1 MDLQTSVAFSLL
13 SGASRPYVAA
23 TLRRL
28 SREFSGL
35 EEAALVELVL
45 AQASRTGDDLHQA
58 MAEARRDAAAVLA
71 RARAGRITPIAWS
84 DPRYPPALG
93 SIVDPPPVLWTLG
106 RLECLL
112 GPAVA
117 IVGSRAASSYA
128 LEVGFALGEQLGTRG
143 VRVVS
148 GLARGVDSAAHRGCL
163 AAAGSTIAV
172 FGSGPDVIYPPENA
186 DLAEQIAKSG
196 LLVSE
201 LPPGTPPLAGHFPLR
216 NRIISG
222 ISMAVVVVEASER
235 SGSLITARCALEQ
248 GREVMAVPGNVLNGR
263 NRGSHALLK
272 DGAKVVESADDI
284 LGELGWTVSRAGED
298 SAKSMNTEP
307 LLRIM
312 EPGESYDLDDLG
324 RLCGRPGASLLPRLL
339 ELELAGQV
347 ARAGGGRF
355 VRTGQGMVR

>member
-1 MDLQTSVAFSLL
+1 MNLQTSVAFSLL

-28 SREFSGL
+28 TREFSG
-35 EEAALVELVL
+35 ADDSDLVELVL

-58 MAEARRDAAAVLA
+58 MIDARRHAAGALALA
-71 RARAGRITPIAWS
+71 RRLGVEPIAWS
-84 DPRYPPALG
+84 DSRYPPALG
-93 SIVDPPPVLWTLG
+93 AIVDPPPVLWVRG
-106 RLECLL
+106 RLECLHA
-112 GPAVA
+112 PAIAV
-117 IVGSRAASSYA
+117 VGSRAASRYA
-128 LEVGFALGEQLGTRG
+128 LDVGFALGEQLGFRG
-143 VRVVS
+143 ACVVS

-163 AAAGSTIAV
+163 AAGGSTIGV
-172 FGSGPDVIYPPENA
+172 LGSGPDVIYPAENA
-186 DLAEQIAKSG
+186 DLAARIVENG

-201 LPPGTPPLAGHFPLR
+201 LPPGTPPRPGHFPLR

-222 ISMAVVVVEASER
+222 ISFAVVVVEASER

-248 GREVMAVPGNVLNGR
+248 GRDVMAVPGSVLNGR

-284 LGELGWTVSRAGED
+284 LGELGWTAAPAD
-298 SAKSMNTEP
+298 PAKLLNAEP
-307 LLRIM
+307 LLRVM

-347 ARAGGGRF
+347 TRAGGGRF
-355 VRTGQGMVR
+355 VRTGQAMVR